1 MIVEFT
7 CRLMQQPL
15 LLVVVVLAGAVAAKS
30 SQGAWAAGHMLSSP
44 PIYAGMLATL
54 MATHFLAS
62 FVAMMR
68 RREGAARLEGNK
80 LPSQSD
86 RP

>member
-1 MIVEFT
+1 MIAEFA

-15 LLVVVVLAGAVAAKS
+15 FVVLVVLAGAVAAKS
-30 SQGAWAAGHMLSSP
+30 SQGAWAGGEMFSSL

-62 FVAMMR
+62 FVAFMR
-68 RREGAARLEGNK
+68 RREGAARLKGNE